1 MKFAQDLKIRI
12 DKIIWAR
19 SRVFYVFW
27 HKFYARHMLPYTILW
42 QMYYKS
48 MIRMIRA
55 EAQIPQ
61 VHMDVCSLVPNC
73 FSAFGFESLTQSNF
87 CIFVSRCFGMRCKGR
102 AQVGGGRWRLWGTCE
117 LRAEQLLQAM
127 IYFRPIRARGC
138 PSNGPHLQRM
148 PRKTTWK
155 KRAKRRRK
163 NKMEYVDYIQY
174 KAG

>member
-1 MKFAQDLKIRI
+1 MKFAQDLEIRI

-19 SRVFYVFW
+19 SRVFYVFR

-61 VHMDVCSLVPNC
+61 VQMDVCSLVPNC
-73 FSAFGFESLTQSNF
+73 VSAFGFESLTQSNF

-102 AQVGGGRWRLWGTCE
+102 GQVGAGREHMRT
-117 LRAEQLLQAM
+117 A
-127 IYFRPIRARGC
+127 
-138 PSNGPHLQRM
+138 S
-148 PRKTTWK
+148 
-155 KRAKRRRK
+155 
-163 NKMEYVDYIQY
+163 
-174 KAG
+174 

>member
-1 MKFAQDLKIRI
+1 MKFAKNQNRQDLR
-12 DKIIWAR
+12 AR

-27 HKFYARHMLPYTILW
+27 HKFYAWHMLLYTILW

-48 MIRMIRA
+48 MHVLYHMIRMIRA

-61 VHMDVCSLVPNC
+61 VQMDAHLSPIVFRLSVLSHWRKAIFA
-73 FSAFGFESLTQSNF
+73 FSCQDVLAFAARG
-87 CIFVSRCFGMRCKGR
+87 VVKWARGR
-102 AQVGGGRWRLWGTCE
+102 EGGTCE

-127 IYFRPIRARGC
+127 IYFRPIWARGC

-155 KRAKRRRK
+155 RKAKREK
-163 NKMEYVDYIQY
+163 INKMGYAEYIEF
-174 KAG
+174 KSG